1 MKTILLLSTVAI
13 TSLCGATQAQIPL
26 DMPHPRTVQQAAA
39 PTVQQPS
46 ASEPSESIDVGGSS
60 LTLGMAQDYVLQH
73 LGAKFKLTQAS
84 TTNPDLSS
92 VDSSFPTWEALQGHR
107 SRGILPWDLVVGQ

>member
-13 TSLCGATQAQIPL
+13 TSLCGAAQAQIPL

-39 PTVQQPS
+39 PMVQQPS

-73 LGAKFKLTQAS
+73 LGAIIQALTQAS
-84 TTNPDLSS
+84 T
-92 VDSSFPTWEALQGHR
+92 
-107 SRGILPWDLVVGQ
+107 